1 MTSPRPTTNVSRENY
16 IHLQPDTEV
25 TARGSAKRRRVAGT
39 GHGALRACFPCMI
52 NHLV

>member
-1 MTSPRPTTNVSRENY
+1 MTPLPTTTNVSRKNY

-39 GHGALRACFPCMI
+39 GHGALQACFPCMI
-52 NHLV
+52 NHLG